1 MTSETNIPGIYAAG
15 DVTDKQFKQLITGV
29 ADGCTA
35 AYSAY
40 KYITKKNVEL

>member
-1 MTSETNIPGIYAAG
+1 MKTNISGVFAAG

-40 KYITKKNVEL
+40 EYIGNSKN